1 MGKSCTLHTVR
12 YACLFSTLF
21 SWHMAFGTSHKVLV
35 AEHIF
40 IFCLQPRV
48 DQYFAHINKIISA
61 RKTSF
66 RVRFMMQDIVDLRS
80 NGWVPR
86 REDKNPKTIDQIHRE
101 AADQAKKTQMAIQ
114 IARQDR
120 RLQQRGEDAV
130 KENPYSVVL

>member
-1 MGKSCTLHTVR
+1 MLHTCTLC
-12 YACLFSTLF
+12 APFF
-21 SWHMAFGTSHKVLV
+21 EFAFMAFGTSNKVLV

-48 DQYFAHINKIISA
+48 DQYFKQINKIISA
-61 RKTSF
+61 RITSS

-86 REDKNPKTIDQIHRE
+86 REDNNPKTIDQIHRE

-114 IARQDR
+114 IARQDK
-120 RLQQRGEDAV
+120 RLQQRGEDTV